1 MIENNHVELWKRC
14 LQIIRDNVPE
24 KAYTYWFEPI
34 VPVKYENKA
43 LTIGVPS
50 IFFYEM
56 LEDKY
61 LNIMRKALNKGIE
74 EGTQLK
80 YKILADKTNQI
91 TVDPSP
97 VVP

>member
-1 MIENNHVELWKRC
+1 MLNMIENNHVELWKRC

-61 LNIMRKALNKGIE
+61 LNIMRKALNKAPNLNTRYWPTRPTRSLWIW
-74 EGTQLK
+74 
-80 YKILADKTNQI
+80 
-91 TVDPSP
+91 
-97 VVP
+97 